1 LIEAGRCL
9 HRQAEGDVEGAFTA
23 RSKPTSKASSSPGR
37 SRRRRLLHRQV
48 EADVEGFFIARS
60 KPTSKAASSPGRSRR
75 RRLLHRQVE
84 ADVEARFTVFTGR
97 PKVIGQE

>member
-1 LIEAGRCL
+1 VCRGCDVGAGLYALIEAGRCL

-48 EADVEGFFIARS
+48 EADVEGFFIDMS
-60 KPTSKAASSPGRSRR
+60 KPTSKLASPSSLAGRR
-75 RRLLHRQVE
+75 
-84 ADVEARFTVFTGR
+84 
-97 PKVIGQE
+97 